1 MSLKL
6 VLKHEP
12 EVPLEAE
19 VITPPKLNGLS
30 IDEITKL
37 PLQYGNERIELGEFF
52 RVEGSYSGEIRV
64 EGDLARVKL
73 VGTGMSE
80 GRIVIH
86 GRIGMHLGVG
96 ISGGEILVEGDAG
109 DWVAPEM
116 SGGRIVIKGN
126 AGHMIGSAYRGSP
139 AGIRGG
145 EIIIHGNA
153 GNEIGHAM
161 RKGLIAIGGDS
172 GDFTGVDMCA
182 GTIIVI
188 GDLGNRTGA
197 GMKRGSIVSMRPA
210 QMLPTFSYACT
221 LSAAVPAPV
230 PTAFV
235 TAGPAGHARSSQW
248 PLPTLERGC
257 ARDEPRRGAASQWR
271 RRVDRRCAPEQAP
284 QAGIINRFHCVA
296 RRSK

>member
-37 PLQYGNERIELGEFF
+37 PLQYGNERVELGEFF
-52 RVEGSYSGEIRV
+52 RVEGSYSGEIHV

-73 VGTGMSE
+73 VGAGMSE
-80 GRIVIH
+80 GRIVVH
-86 GRIGMHLGVG
+86 GRIGMHLGAG

-210 QMLPTFSYACT
+210 QMLPTFSYACSYQPQFLRLYLLH
-221 LSAAVPAPV
+221 LSRLGLPVTPAYLNGRYQRWSGDALEMNRGEVLLLSGEAA
-230 PTAFV
+230 
-235 TAGPAGHARSSQW
+235 
-248 PLPTLERGC
+248 
-257 ARDEPRRGAASQWR
+257 
-271 RRVDRRCAPEQAP
+271 
-284 QAGIINRFHCVA
+284 
-296 RRSK
+296 